1 MNIAVIIP
9 VHDRADKIE
18 RAVESVLRQSY
29 EPSEVMVVDDG
40 SADNPEKAL
49 MKIDDPRLKI
59 IRQENKGVSAA
70 RNLGIINSISE
81 WIAFLD
87 SDDWWLSGKLEKQVT
102 FHKANDHLLISQTD
116 EKWIRNGAFVN
127 PKKYHR
133 KVAGDI
139 FSESLERCM
148 VSPSAVLMHR
158 SLFDKIGLFDEELP
172 ACEDYDLW
180 LRITCEHKVGLVDEK
195 LIVKTGGH
203 DDQLSQKYWG
213 MDRFRIKSLE
223 KLLSGKTLNNEQ
235 EEAVINKL
243 IEKCDILAAGA
254 AKRGRQNE
262 ADDYGSLRDKY
273 IKLHERTGR

>member
-1 MNIAVIIP
+1 MDIAVVIP
-9 VHDRADKIE
+9 VYNRIAKIRA
-18 RAVESVLRQSY
+18 AVESVLGQSY

-49 MKIDDPRLKI
+49 MKIGDPRLKI
-59 IRQENKGVSAA
+59 LRQENKGVSAA
-70 RNLGIINSISE
+70 RNLGIINSKSE

-102 FHKANDHLLISQTD
+102 FHKANGHLLISQTD

-180 LRITCEHKVGLVDEK
+180 LRITCEHEVGLVDEK

-223 KLLSGKTLNNEQ
+223 KLISGKTLNNEQ

-262 ADDYGSLRDKY
+262 AADYGYLRDKY
-273 IKLHERTGR
+273 IKLYERTGR